1 MATTR
6 TIVIAGA
13 GIGGL
18 SAALMLAR
26 RGFRVAVLERSRELA
41 EVGAGI
47 QLSPN
52 ALKPLYELGL
62 GPALE
67 EAAVR
72 PERIEIR
79 GAANGGLLATIPLAA
94 EIERRHGAPY
104 LVIHR
109 ADIQRILHDAAC
121 SDPDIS
127 VELGV
132 SFIDAI
138 NHANGVT
145 VTADRDFEPIEYR
158 GLALIGADGV
168 WSRVRR
174 RVIGGPEPVY
184 TNRTAWRATIPAE
197 ALPAGLSRDATGLWL
212 GRDAHLVHYPI
223 SGGRQ
228 INIVA
233 VVADDWQEEDWSAEG
248 DANWLATRFERWAAP
263 AQALLATPERWLKW
277 ALCGV
282 DPDFDWTERSITL
295 VGDAAHA
302 MLPFL
307 AQGGAMAIED
317 AAVLARELADPS
329 TDIPAALARYEIAR
343 KPRVTRVVR
352 EAAENGRVYHW
363 SGPAAL
369 ARNLVLRNSSPEKLV
384 SRYDWL
390 YGWTAD

>member
-1 MATTR
+1 MAATR
-6 TIVIAGA
+6 TIIIAGA

-18 SAALMLAR
+18 TAALMLAR
-26 RGFRVAVLERSRELA
+26 SGFRVAVLERARELS

-52 ALKPLYELGL
+52 ALRPLYELGL

-67 EAAVR
+67 AAAVR

-79 GAANGGLLATIPLAA
+79 KASNARLLATIPLAD

-109 ADIQRILHDAAC
+109 ADLQRILYEAAC
-121 SDPDIS
+121 EDPDIR

-132 SFIDAI
+132 SFIDAVS
-138 NHANGVT
+138 HANGIT

-158 GLALIGADGV
+158 GLGLIGADGV

-184 TNRTAWRATIPAE
+184 TQRTAWRATIPAKKM
-197 ALPAGLSRDATGLWL
+197 PAGLPRDATGLWL
-212 GRDAHLVHYPI
+212 GREAHLVHYPI
-223 SGGRQ
+223 SAGRE

-233 VVADDWQEEDWSAEG
+233 VVVDDWQEEDWSAPG
-248 DANWLATRFERWAAP
+248 DASWLATRFEAWAEAP
-263 AQALLATPERWLKW
+263 RELLSLPDRWLKW

-282 DPDFDWTERSITL
+282 DPDFDWSDKATTL
-295 VGDAAHA
+295 LGDAAHA

-317 AAVLARELADPS
+317 ATVLARRLASAKDS
-329 TDIPAALARYEIAR
+329 VAEVFAAYEAER
-343 KPRVTRVVR
+343 KPRVVRVVR

-369 ARNLVLRNSSPEKLV
+369 ARNMALRHSSPEKLI

-390 YGWTAD
+390 YGWKA